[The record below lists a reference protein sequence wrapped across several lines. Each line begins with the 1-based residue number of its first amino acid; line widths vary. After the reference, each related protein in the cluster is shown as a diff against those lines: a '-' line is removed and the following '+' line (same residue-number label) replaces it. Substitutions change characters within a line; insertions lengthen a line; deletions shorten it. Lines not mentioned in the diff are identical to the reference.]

1 MIDRESL
8 LQKHPSVLI
17 LVSPFPMCI
26 CFWPVYWFPLTPK
39 LNSPSCKWKLAELR
53 KKKATEEP
61 GRRQEG
67 EQLAGLP
74 AAVPPSP
81 EPSNI
86 PHVSLPC
93 AHKQELPR
101 VAAASF
107 LPMRQMMKNR
117 ACLTMT
123 FFFFRERCNY
133 YLVYLRVTVAL
144 SPETAPVKALGRVY
158 IAVLLI
164 NWSSD

>member
-1 MIDRESL
+1 MTNRGSL

-17 LVSPFPMCI
+17 LVSPFPVCI
-26 CFWPVYWFPLTPK
+26 CFWPVYWFHLTAM
-39 LNSPSCKWKLAELR
+39 LSGSSCKWKLAELR

-67 EQLAGLP
+67 KQLAGLP

-123 FFFFRERCNY
+123 FFFFFKREMH
-133 YLVYLRVTVAL
+133 YLVYLRVMVAL
-144 SPETAPVKALGRVY
+144 SPEAAPVKALGRVY

-164 NWSSD
+164 NWSSN